1 MARCYNSL
9 GMEKLTKLGRIS
21 TVIVIVFL
29 TTLWMFPMWRID
41 LKAPQYPG
49 GLTMTI
55 WINDVKGD
63 VDVVNGLNHY
73 IGMHSIHK
81 QDFKEFVYLPATI
94 IAFMILGI
102 VVAVI
107 NKKIAYYLWTG
118 IFAVIGLFSFYD
130 FYKWEYDYGHNL
142 DPHAPIQVPGMA
154 YQPPLFGYKKMLNF
168 EVLSQP
174 HIAGWFYIL
183 AGVLL
188 VSVSIFEWRKT
199 AKVEA

>member
-1 MARCYNSL
+1 
-9 GMEKLTKLGRIS
+9 MEKLTKLGRIS

-29 TTLWMFPMWRID
+29 ATLWMFPMWRID

-73 IGMHSIHK
+73 IGMKSIHK

-94 IAFMILGI
+94 MAFMILGI
-102 VVAVI
+102 VVAVT
-107 NKKIAYYLWTG
+107 NKKIAYYLWTA

>member
-1 MARCYNSL
+1 
-9 GMEKLTKLGRIS
+9 MEKLTKLGRIS

-29 TTLWMFPMWRID
+29 ATLWMFPMWRID

-73 IGMHSIHK
+73 IGMKSIHK

-94 IAFMILGI
+94 MAFMILGV
-102 VVAVI
+102 VVAVT
-107 NKKIAYYLWTG
+107 NKKIAYYLWTA

>member
-1 MARCYNSL
+1 MK
-9 GMEKLTKLGRIS
+9 KLTRLGRIS

-29 TTLWMFPMWRID
+29 ATLWAFPMWRMD

-73 IGMHSIHK
+73 IGMKSIHK

-94 IAFMILGI
+94 MTFMILGI
-102 VVAVI
+102 VVAVT
-107 NKKIAYYLWTG
+107 NKKIAYYLWTAM
-118 IFAVIGLFSFYD
+118 FAVIGLFSFYD

-154 YQPPLFGYKKMLNF
+154 YQPPLIGYKKMLNF

-188 VSVSIFEWRKT
+188 LSISIFEWRKT